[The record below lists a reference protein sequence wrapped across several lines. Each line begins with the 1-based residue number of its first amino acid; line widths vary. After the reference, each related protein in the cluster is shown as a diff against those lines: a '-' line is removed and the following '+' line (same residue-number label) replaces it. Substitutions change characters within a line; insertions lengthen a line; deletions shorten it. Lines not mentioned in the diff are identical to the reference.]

1 MLYYPALISY
11 YIESYKDEYVITDSF
26 YSLLDAA
33 CVCDALSSDYKE
45 RVFKMILSYFT
56 SQPPL
61 TSSKARM
68 DGWMD
73 RWMDGWM
80 DG

>member
-1 MLYYPALISY
+1 MLYYSLIHFT
-11 YIESYKDEYVITDSF
+11 IESYKDEYVITDSF

-45 RVFKMILSYFT
+45 RVFKMILFYFT

-61 TSSKARM
+61 TSSKTRM
-68 DGWMD
+68 DG
-73 RWMDGWM
+73 
-80 DG
+80 